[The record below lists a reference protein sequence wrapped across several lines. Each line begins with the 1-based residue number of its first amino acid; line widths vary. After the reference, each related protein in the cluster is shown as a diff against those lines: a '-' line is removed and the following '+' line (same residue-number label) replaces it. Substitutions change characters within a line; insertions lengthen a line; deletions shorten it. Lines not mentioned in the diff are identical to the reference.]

1 MRKRV
6 YWVLEALYHEDI
18 VSGYTCKLDG
28 TSSRVRNEIYEL
40 RHKYKINVISYPGFV
55 GRHTAYWLDMSKENI
70 EHVKALLKT
79 YKNEFF

>member
-6 YWVLEALYHEDI
+6 YWVLEALCHGDI

-40 RHKYKINVISYPGFV
+40 RRQYKS
-55 GRHTAYWLDMSKENI
+55 L
-70 EHVKALLKT
+70 
-79 YKNEFF
+79 